1 MAADAG
7 AASLLPPPWWSGRWL
22 SGEDHTHWGSV
33 FGVHRKVHCGFI
45 YHGRESGDWHVLGLP
60 PVSLGESG
68 GFTYV
73 VILRCVCGVSL
84 LVLKSTMLTCVEK
97 SARVSLWRMTW

>member
-7 AASLLPPPWWSGRWL
+7 VAFSAAPPCGQAGGW

-45 YHGRESGDWHVLGLP
+45 YHGRESGDWHVLG
-60 PVSLGESG
+60 SS
-68 GFTYV
+68 TC
-73 VILRCVCGVSL
+73 VIRRKWWVHACCHTGDVCGVSL
-84 LVLKSTMLTCVEK
+84 LVLKSTMLTCGKVC
-97 SARVSLWRMTW
+97 